1 MPETGF
7 EYGFFALYG
16 KTVIARF
23 DGDLKRHDVPAACAK
38 AMILTHNRAMKRIL
52 IVGCGDIA
60 LRVAS
65 LLRMRCRLFGLVR
78 NTARFAGLRAAGMVP
93 IPGDLDDRAS
103 LVRIAGLSD
112 MVLHFAPPPNTGDS
126 DPRTRNLLAALSRGA
141 LPQRLVYIST
151 SGVYGDCGGAYVSE
165 THPLNAQNTRA
176 QRRVDAERQIRE
188 WAKRNGLNASILR
201 VPGIYADDR
210 LPLER
215 LRTGTPAI
223 VAKEDS
229 YTNHIHAD
237 DLACIVIAAMRLAK
251 PNRVYHASDDSEMK
265 MGEYFDCVADAFGL
279 PRPAR
284 LPRAEVQRA
293 VSPVLWSFM
302 NESRRLSNTRVK
314 KELKVVLRYP
324 TVARA
329 LDIIK
334 PRC

>member
-1 MPETGF
+1 
-7 EYGFFALYG
+7 
-16 KTVIARF
+16 
-23 DGDLKRHDVPAACAK
+23 
-38 AMILTHNRAMKRIL
+38 MKRIL
-52 IVGCGDIA
+52 ISGCGDIA
-60 LRVAS
+60 LRVAA
-65 LLRMRCRLFGLVR
+65 LLRMRCRLFGLAR

-93 IPGDLDDRAS
+93 IPGDLDERAS
-103 LVRIAGLSD
+103 LTRIAGLAHT
-112 MVLHFAPPPNTGDS
+112 VLHFAPPPNTGGS
-126 DPRTRNLLAALSRGA
+126 DPRTRNLLAALSRGT

-165 THPLNAQNTRA
+165 THALNAQNTRA
-176 QRRVDAERQIRE
+176 QRRVDAEGQIRS
-188 WAKRNGLNASILR
+188 WAKRNGVGASILR

-215 LRTGTPAI
+215 LHAGTPAV
-223 VAKEDS
+223 VAEEDS

-237 DLACIVIAAMRLAK
+237 DLARIVVAALRYAK
-251 PNRVYHASDDSEMK
+251 SNRVYHASDDSELM

-279 PRPAR
+279 PRPPR

-302 NESRRLSNTRVK
+302 NESRRLSNTRMK
-314 KELKVVLRYP
+314 KELKMALRYP
-324 TVARA
+324 TVAHA